1 MPAKTFDQ
9 ILKRDEAPTGCGVL
23 VIRNGKILTGTRI
36 ERAGKGRLCGPGGHI
51 EAGETPEE
59 AARREAR
66 EEFCITCHELTP
78 LGVQDGGRHGRS
90 AVFLCSSFSG
100 TPRTDEEEMT
110 DPEWL
115 SPEEIKERDT
125 FPPFSQSLE
134 LITVNKSEGG
144 DEMEP
149 FTIFKADDDKHLV
162 FGWASVAI
170 TVDGEELEDRQHDV
184 IDPEEMEEAAY
195 EYVLNFRDTG
205 EEHLPGYRKK
215 GKLVESVVFTKDKQ
229 KAMGIPDGILPV
241 AWWIGFKIDDED
253 TWRRIKDGTY
263 KMFSIEG
270 RANRQPI
277 EKAKRNYEEFQEYN
291 MWLEENL
298 NATMEEQ
305 KAAKEWYR
313 KNRTAKSF
321 DEVLAKAVEID
332 KFNPFHDSLGRFS
345 SSQGMKTYSANPKT
359 KAGQMAIGRSAAA
372 GYGYTMNVHRE
383 SKGENIKQN
392 QNWIQTGR
400 KPRVPA
406 AQSATLQQR
415 AARGTRSKV
424 TTGQQQNKPATK
436 PAQPKKPAAQ
446 QQTNQTQQSTQGSS
460 LAQSV
465 ANVKITNGQSLAL
478 QARNGV
484 RQVVNTRKLA
494 SDHDQD
500 RVDGKDISK
509 SFKADMSRGARDPID
524 QIAEAQ
530 GWNKAPTVTNDRDLF
545 NKAAVQAGRVMMR
558 TVHANG
564 NQSADQ
570 VCVENMAKGDSPL
583 GGSGGKVYG
592 SGMYLVDT
600 SIKGQSTSSGLAR
613 RVSDGQ
619 HESAFYGDRQMMAT
633 VHPNAKIATP
643 NQAQKMANDFARLSS
658 SERARFGYDQNT
670 YIASKGFDGAKW
682 HMDADPTAYTTLFNK
697 SALIFFGGVADV

>member
-1 MPAKTFDQ
+1 MPAKTFYE
-9 ILKRDEAPTGCGVL
+9 ILKKDEAPTGCGVL

-36 ERAGKGRLCGPGGHI
+36 ERAGNGRICGPGGHI

-66 EEFCITCHELTP
+66 EEFGITCHELTP
-78 LGVQDGGRHGRS
+78 LGVQDGDPGSRS
-90 AVFLCSSFSG
+90 AIFVCTSFSG
-100 TPRTDEEEMT
+100 TPQTDEEEMT
-110 DPEWL
+110 DPRWL
-115 SPEEIKERDT
+115 SPEEIKRHDV
-125 FPPFSQSLE
+125 FPPFLQSLE
-134 LITVNKSEGG
+134 LIAVNKSAGG
-144 DEMEP
+144 NEMEP

-215 GKLVESVVFTKDKQ
+215 GKLVESCVFTKDKQ
-229 KAMGIPDGILPV
+229 KAMGIPEGVLPV
-241 AWWIGFKIDDED
+241 AWWIGFKIEDED

-270 RANRQPI
+270 KANREP
-277 EKAKRNYEEFQEYN
+277 
-291 MWLEENL
+291 L
-298 NATMEEQ
+298 Q
-305 KAAKEWYR
+305 K
-313 KNRTAKSF
+313 TGTIAKSF
-321 DEVLAKAVEID
+321 DEILEKAEEID

-424 TTGQQQNKPATK
+424 TTGQQQNKPAAK
-436 PAQPKKPAAQ
+436 PSQPKQPAAQ
-446 QQTNQTQQSTQGSS
+446 QQTNQTQQSTQSGG

-465 ANVKITNGQSLAL
+465 ANVTLTSKQKLAL
-478 QARNGV
+478 QARNASGHPT
-484 RQVVNTRKLA
+484 NTTKVA
-494 SDHDQD
+494 NDHDQA
-500 RVDGKDISK
+500 RVDGRDLTKT
-509 SFKADMSRGARDPID
+509 FKADMSRGAKDPID

-530 GWNKAPTVTNDRDLF
+530 GWNKAPTVTNDRDMF
-545 NKAAVQAGRVMMR
+545 DKAALQAGRVMMR

-564 NQSADQ
+564 NQNSTQ
-570 VCVENMAKGDSPL
+570 VCNETMTKGDASL

-592 SGMYLVDT
+592 SGMYMVDT
-600 SIKGQSTSSGLAR
+600 HIKGQSNPSRAVAR
-613 RVSDGQ
+613 GQ
-619 HESAFYGDRQMMAT
+619 DESFHYGDKQMMAT
-633 VHPNAKIATP
+633 LHPSAKIATDR
-643 NQAQKMANDFARLSS
+643 QAANLQVEFSRLSMADK
-658 SERARFGYDQNT
+658 ARFGYDPNT
-670 YIASKGFDGAKW
+670 YIASKGYDGVKW
-682 HMDADPTAYTTLFNK
+682 HSDTDPTAYTTVFNR
-697 SALIFFGGVADV
+697 SALIFFGGVADKY

>member
-23 VIRNGKILTGTRI
+23 VIRDGKILTGTRI

-66 EEFCITCHELTP
+66 EEFGITCHELTP

-90 AVFLCSSFSG
+90 AVFMCRRYSG
-100 TPRTDEEEMT
+100 TPQTDEEEMT
-110 DPEWL
+110 NPEWL
-115 SPEEIKERDT
+115 STEEIKRQEV
-125 FPPFSQSLE
+125 FPPFLQSLE
-134 LITVNKSEGG
+134 LIEEQLNKSAGG
-144 DEMEP
+144 NEMEP
-149 FTIFKADDDKHLV
+149 ITIFKADDDQHLV

-170 TVDGEELEDRQHDV
+170 TVDGQELEDRQHDV
-184 IDPEEMEEAAY
+184 LDPEELEEAAY
-195 EYVLNFRDTG
+195 EYVLNFRDAG

-215 GKLVESVVFTKDKQ
+215 GKLVESCVFTKDKQ
-229 KAMGIPDGILPV
+229 KAMGIPEGILPV
-241 AWWIGFKIDDED
+241 AWWIGFKIDDDD

-277 EKAKRNYEEFQEYN
+277 EKAEP
-291 MWLEENL
+291 
-298 NATMEEQ
+298 
-305 KAAKEWYR
+305 
-313 KNRTAKSF
+313 TAMSF
-321 DEVLAKAVEID
+321 DEILEKKVDID

-465 ANVKITNGQSLAL
+465 ANVTLTSQQKLAL
-478 QARNGV
+478 QARNAMG
-484 RQVVNTRKLA
+484 RPTNTTKVA
-494 SDHDQD
+494 DSHDQA
-500 RVDGKDISK
+500 RVAGNDISK
-509 SFKADMSRGARDPID
+509 SFKVDPNSKKSPID

-530 GWNKAPTVTNDRDLF
+530 GWNKGATVTNDRDVF
-545 NKAAVQAGRVMMR
+545 DKAAVQAGRVMVRSVAGYTDRNTGKRVSGDEYCGKIMSD
-558 TVHANG
+558 G
-564 NQSADQ
+564 DQ
-570 VCVENMAKGDSPL
+570 PL

-592 SGMYLVDT
+592 TGLYMVDC
-600 SIKGQSTSSGLAR
+600 SIKGSGNTAQRVASAQS
-613 RVSDGQ
+613 
-619 HESAFYGDRQMMAT
+619 ESFAYNPTQLMAT
-633 VHPNAKIATP
+633 IHPDAKIATP
-643 NQAQKMANDFARLSS
+643 NQAAKMASDYARLSGADK
-658 SERARFGYDQNT
+658 ARFGYDQNA
-670 YIASKGFDGAKW
+670 YIASLGYDGAKW
-682 HMDADPTAYTTLFNK
+682 HMDADPTAYTTMFNK
-697 SALIFFGGVADV
+697 SAMIFYGGVAQAY